1 MVYSA
6 FTVDQMRDFRTE
18 LRGLPVVATATA
30 ERTLPPHGSY
40 RGPEDDF
47 YCHRFEVWYSSL
59 DCAIRTQYSTCA
71 SCANCDQGRF
81 NAKRHGS
88 TLRQARIP
96 ICDA

>member
-6 FTVDQMRDFRTE
+6 FTVDQMRDTRTE
-18 LRGLPVVATATA
+18 SSGLPIVATATE
-30 ERTLPPHGSY
+30 ERKLPFHSAY
-40 RGPEDDF
+40 RGPDDDF
-47 YCHRFEVWYSSL
+47 YCHRFEVWYSSF
-59 DCAIRTQYSTCA
+59 DCAIRTQFRTCG

-88 TLRQARIP
+88 ALRLLRIP